1 MLYIDI
7 EKKERSMR
15 NRLHFRI
22 IGILIAVALTGVIAF
37 QAFWLNG
44 LYHTLYHQMEAN
56 VREAMRLADYKELF
70 YRMQELKEKNEEG
83 TREFSRN
90 IPFGSQAETGESSEE
105 EANFIQNDVNLNLED
120 VDLNTQI
127 EEVLTE
133 LLHTLGNMEG
143 IILQGM
149 HDEVDPLVP
158 INYQRY
164 DSLLVSE
171 LKEKNIDTRYQL
183 YLVYELNEEHSVFQS
198 LGKNHPGM
206 EIDTTAAAIDWQGG
220 IYYDYPIMLNRHAE
234 YTVKTDPAATINYP
248 YYYRLYIKTP
258 ASIVLHQML
267 GILMSSLMVL
277 VIILTAFIYLL
288 RTIMRQKTEKELKE
302 DFTNNMTHEL
312 KTPISVSYAA
322 VDSLL
327 YFSDQ
332 VDEKQRKYLT
342 IVKEQLTHLTGL
354 VEQILTLSVE
364 NRSSFR
370 LRLEPIGLSP
380 FIHQMIEQYK
390 VKTRQNTHFTVDIPE
405 DLTVTADKTHLYN
418 IFSNL
423 IDNAI
428 KYADKEIS
436 EITLVAEHTEKG
448 IHIRLTDNGPGISPA
463 HQGRIFD
470 KFYRIPSGNLHDV
483 KGHGLGLYYVK
494 DMMIKHEGDVTLE
507 SLPGKGSTF
516 HLKFKG

>member
-1 MLYIDI
+1 M
-7 EKKERSMR
+7 KS
-15 NRLHFRI
+15 RLHFRI
-22 IGILIAVALTGVIAF
+22 IGILITVALGCIVAF
-37 QAFWLNG
+37 QAYWLNG
-44 LYHTLYHQMEAN
+44 LYNTLYHQMDVN
-56 VREAMRLADYKELF
+56 IKEAMRLADYKELF
-70 YRMQELKEKNEEG
+70 FRMQELKEKNEED
-83 TREFSRN
+83 RMEFSRN
-90 IPFGSQAETGESSEE
+90 FQFENNTDAAINEE
-105 EANFIQNDVNLNLED
+105 ENINFIQNDVNLNLQG
-120 VDLNTQI
+120 VDLKAQI
-127 EEVLTE
+127 EEVLDE

-149 HDEVDPLVP
+149 HDEIDPLVA
-158 INYQRY
+158 INYHRY
-164 DSLLVSE
+164 DSLLVRE

-183 YLVYELNEEHSVFQS
+183 NLIYELNDGHTVLQT

-206 EIDTTAAAIDWQGG
+206 EVDTTAAAIDWKGG
-220 IYYDYPIMLNRHAE
+220 IYYDYPIKLNRHHE
-234 YTVKTDPAATINYP
+234 YTVKTDPKGVINYP
-248 YYYRLYIKTP
+248 YYYRLYIKSP
-258 ASIVLHQML
+258 ARIVLHQMM
-267 GILMSSLMVL
+267 GILASSFMVL
-277 VIILTAFIYLL
+277 VIIAVTFIYLL

-327 YFSDQ
+327 FFSDQ
-332 VDEKQRKYLT
+332 VDDKQRKYLT

-370 LRLEPIGLSP
+370 LRLEPILLSG
-380 FIHQMIEQYK
+380 FINQMIEQYK
-390 VKTRQNTHFTVDIPE
+390 VKTRQNTLFTVDIPE
-405 DLTVTADKTHLYN
+405 DITVTADKTHLYN

-436 EITLVAEHTEKG
+436 EISLKAEKTENS
-448 IHIRLTDNGPGISPA
+448 IHINITDNGPGISPA
-463 HQGRIFD
+463 HQARIFD
-470 KFYRIPSGNLHDV
+470 KFYRIPSGNLHNV

-494 DMMIKHEGDVTLE
+494 DIMIKHEGDVTIE
-507 SLPGKGSTF
+507 SVPGKGSTF